1 MPIPVADA
9 IALLA
14 KNSQERLEKLVEQI
28 DESVSKMFSFPLS
41 VGFSKKEDI
50 EVLKQVAAEYQKA
63 GYNVLLIKNTS
74 SSDNA
79 YVLYLNHG
87 TPYVEKGSHVLIAC

>member
-14 KNSQERLEKLVEQI
+14 KNSQEHVEKLVEQI
-28 DESVSKMFSFPLS
+28 DASISKMFSFPLS
-41 VGFSKKEDI
+41 VGFSKKEDV

-63 GYNVLLIKNTS
+63 GYNVLLSINST

-79 YVLYLNHG
+79 YVLCLNHG
-87 TPYVEKGSHVLIAC
+87 TPYIQKGAHVLVAC